1 MFGQTMNFRF
11 LFSILTCA
19 SILLPAQ
26 TDAQTDSQN
35 LPRGYFSAPMTHKRI
50 LAGTFG
56 ELRDG
61 HFHAGDDL
69 KTQFVIGK
77 EILAPASGYVYRASV
92 SWGGYGRA
100 LYIRHPNGYTTVYGH
115 LDRFAPRIDSLVRAR
130 QYRQQS
136 YAVDVVF
143 APGDLPV
150 EKGERVAWSGNT
162 GGSMGPHL
170 HFEVRRTRDN
180 MTMNPAL
187 FGFSTDDHRA
197 PTIAGV
203 YLMNTEGAD
212 TMETLSQPRKIVFG
226 KDGRTARIT
235 ASGQIGFLIDA
246 YDTMDD
252 APNRNGIYG
261 IDLYIDGQK
270 AYGMRMDGFYFE
282 HTGLINRHIAY
293 DYYARKG
300 IRLVKCFVEP
310 FNTLTLY
317 DTLCRVSPILDMRP
331 GSQHHVRIE
340 VSDIAGNV
348 SRREITVMGAQTPS
362 LYTPRH
368 TAQDDNFPHLL
379 PFRAERHNRIR
390 YGRFEADF
398 PEGTFYK
405 DLLFGFQAIDS
416 MTFRLHN
423 RLVPLRK
430 AFTVSFD
437 VSHLPAGLQEKAV
450 VATPYRLR
458 DGSTGYSYR
467 GGKVEQG
474 RLTLRTSAPGTF
486 TVALDTI
493 PPTIERGNWQPGKKI
508 GSRYLRVY
516 VRDGQTGMA
525 SFRVLVDGVWVLADY
540 EYKRCELTLDT
551 ERENIAAG
559 EHTLQVEVTDGAGNT
574 SVLRERFIR

>member
-1 MFGQTMNFRF
+1 MNFRF
-11 LFSILTCA
+11 LLPFLTCA
-19 SILLPAQ
+19 SILPAARAV
-26 TDAQTDSQN
+26 AQESARE
-35 LPRGYFSAPMTHKRI
+35 LPRGYFSAPMTHKRV

-56 ELRDG
+56 ELREG

-77 EILAPASGYVYRASV
+77 EVLAPAQGYVYRASV

-130 QYRQQS
+130 QYERQS

-143 APGDLPV
+143 DPQDIPV

-180 MTMNPAL
+180 MTMNPGL
-187 FGFSTDDHRA
+187 FGLAADDHRA
-197 PTIAGV
+197 PTVEGV
-203 YLMNTEGAD
+203 YLMNTEGSD
-212 TMETLSQPRKIVFG
+212 TMETLSDPRRIVFG
-226 KDGRTARIT
+226 KDGKSARIT
-235 ASGQIGFLIDA
+235 ARGKVAFLIDA

-252 APNRNGIYG
+252 APNHNGVYG
-261 IDLYIDGQK
+261 IDLYVDGQK

-282 HTGLINRHIAY
+282 HTGLIDRHIAY

-300 IRLVKCFVEP
+300 KRLIKCFVEP

-317 DTLCRVSPILDMRP
+317 DTLTRVSPILDVRP

-340 VSDIAGNV
+340 VSDLAGNLA
-348 SRREITVMGAQTPS
+348 RREITVMGAQTPGG
-362 LYTPRH
+362 YTPRH
-368 TAQDDNFPHLL
+368 TAQADEFDHLL
-379 PFRAERHNRIR
+379 PFSHDRHNRIR

-405 DLLFGFQAIDS
+405 DLVFGFQAIDS

-423 RLVPLRK
+423 RLVPLRR
-430 AFTVSFD
+430 AFTVRFD
-437 VSHLPAGLQEKAV
+437 ISHLPPELQEKAV
-450 VATPYRLR
+450 VATPYRRR

-467 GGKVEQG
+467 GGTVEQG
-474 RLTLRTSAPGTF
+474 RLTLRTSAPGVF
-486 TVALDTI
+486 TVALDTL
-493 PPTIERGNWQPGKKI
+493 PPTIERGAWLPGKKLP
-508 GSRYLRVY
+508 GRYLRVY

-525 SFRVLVDGVWVLADY
+525 SFRVLVDGKWVLADY
-540 EYKRCELTLDT
+540 EYKRRELTLDT
-551 ERENIAAG
+551 EREHIAPG
-559 EHTLQVEVTDGAGNT
+559 SHTLRVEVTDGAGNT
-574 SVLRERFIR
+574 SVLQEHFIR